1 MHTGCA
7 SSLCSSWDDQKLESL
22 HEIAIASTDSVSGRS
37 SNMSSRNLP
46 RPASKSGKNAEM
58 DAAVGDE
65 VCASEEVAADMP
77 HDMGVSA
84 GADVA
89 VEVDVD
95 ASSSSIQGVNAEAQ
109 LQALEKDLAHSR
121 QILRVTSKPRPTK
134 TEPRNVLMH
143 ARDLGE
149 PSAKAEEVLP
159 PTPLP
164 PRADP
169 LTRVSRTMGRPVPDA
184 GGRRSSIKAMVAQ
197 LDTVIATVQ
206 PPIASAATKGL
217 TAHTGTL
224 GTVATPEVAGEI
236 RETVRGRKQARC
248 SVKALGQ
255 VVMLSNALGGG
266 GGDNGKLEVVHI

>member
-89 VEVDVD
+89 VEVDVH

-109 LQALEKDLAHSR
+109 LVLDQTDGQSR
-121 QILRVTSKPRPTK
+121 QILRVTATPRRTK
-134 TEPRNVLMH
+134 
-143 ARDLGE
+143 ARSRRALKKAQDLG
-149 PSAKAEEVLP
+149 K
-159 PTPLP
+159 
-164 PRADP
+164 
-169 LTRVSRTMGRPVPDA
+169 
-184 GGRRSSIKAMVAQ
+184 
-197 LDTVIATVQ
+197 LD
-206 PPIASAATKGL
+206 
-217 TAHTGTL
+217 
-224 GTVATPEVAGEI
+224 
-236 RETVRGRKQARC
+236 
-248 SVKALGQ
+248 
-255 VVMLSNALGGG
+255 
-266 GGDNGKLEVVHI
+266 VVHL